1 MEGKD
6 NIRDTYESA
15 YVLYEVRELHFN
27 TFKSWIF
34 LIKAI
39 EGEGRPSAT
48 RLRKLTPKQMLQ
60 RLLIA
65 LAQVKPDNTLEDIL
79 KEIRKVAYS
88 LFRANQITKKYTK
101 I

>member
-1 MEGKD
+1 MLVTKQNKMKLKEQDLK
-6 NIRDTYESA
+6 I
-15 YVLYEVRELHFN
+15 
-27 TFKSWIF
+27 
-34 LIKAI
+34 
-39 EGEGRPSAT
+39 
-48 RLRKLTPKQMLQ
+48 LTPKQMLQ

-88 LFRANQITKKYTK
+88 LYRANQITKKYTK